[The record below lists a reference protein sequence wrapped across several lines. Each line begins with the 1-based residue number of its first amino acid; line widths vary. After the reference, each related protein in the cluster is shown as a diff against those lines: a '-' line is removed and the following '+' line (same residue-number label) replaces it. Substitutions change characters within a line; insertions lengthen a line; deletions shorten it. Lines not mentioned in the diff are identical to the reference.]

1 MATSLKNKKQ
11 IDCEDDFTE
20 VANDI
25 LNNSVLNIKGKKF
38 RILEVEFYLFKD
50 DFQDYYTHRD
60 SIQLEYG
67 KIYFHK
73 INGRS
78 YKSGTFK
85 CMDFVF
91 GDKKINKYCGMLI
104 RAMLDL
110 EKNEAIVG
118 PCKCVEKL
126 LSEFSCNNVK
136 ELENKKEFL
145 IDLRKD
151 SDIKLRT
158 KTFDKEEL
166 YIGPRIGLGDKY
178 PNWKDKLYRFVIMK
192 QYVKKENFCQIQ
204 IKNYFFYFLLYL

>member
-1 MATSLKNKKQ
+1 MA
-11 IDCEDDFTE
+11 
-20 VANDI
+20 
-25 LNNSVLNIKGKKF
+25 
-38 RILEVEFYLFKD
+38 
-50 DFQDYYTHRD
+50 
-60 SIQLEYG
+60 

-110 EKNEAIVG
+110 EKMEAIVG
-118 PCKCVEKL
+118 PCKCVEKLL

-151 SDIKLRT
+151 SDIKLHVQN
-158 KTFDKEEL
+158 
-166 YIGPRIGLGDKY
+166 I
-178 PNWKDKLYRFVIMK
+178 
-192 QYVKKENFCQIQ
+192 
-204 IKNYFFYFLLYL
+204 